1 MMQNN
6 IAEINS
12 NTPVIQKVRTYEIH
26 LLEYKMPNGFT
37 NLIHLCSFQMT
48 FLGQDKMIGM

>member
-1 MMQNN
+1 MQNN